1 VASSDEEGP
10 RTGQFGDDHAL
21 VNVHQVKS
29 RPNTYYL
36 HNLWVNP
43 DHRDKGI
50 GSRLMK
56 SITDEHDA
64 NGSTL
69 ALHTDQPRL
78 QEWYKGM
85 GFEPKE
91 RDVFGQVMERP
102 PRTAGLRA
110 FVAASSDEDDDLST
124 KSPAEIDARLGDH
137 HTKLY
142 GHQGRQASAL
152 EQMHHAVGD
161 RQQGRGQGKFW
172 QKSHQEVLN
181 HDPSTLTNPR
191 LARDYARNRTAY
203 DSAGEDAKTEQGH
216 ISRYD
221 NEFHKR
227 GGWSRFFLV
236 PDGHIHSSMQC
247 HSCRPTTPFSWLPN
261 LSGKSEGEAVEQH
274 GPHLCT
280 HCFKSAPTEWK
291 RDPAETRAEE
301 KKKSGEY
308 CEGGKASSYP
318 DAEER
323 ARRKATHP
331 QGKVKLEPGE
341 AMYTGQRGGYQGR
354 CPTCKTIQKVK
365 NSGEFYQHKPPEVPK
380 EEKPKVERPVLPD
393 PGKGLKT
400 HLRQKHQMNTHDFDS
415 YQQYQPDKSLD
426 QIHSDLHEK
435 YDNNQHAPNN
445 HTHGGSA
452 PPATTVMTPPREG
465 SRRGLRA
472 FVGAD
477 ASGITVAGLAVVAR
491 DTGRVLMLQ
500 RLLDGKDP
508 AGGTWEW
515 PGGHIGQDESPIEG
529 AIREW
534 KEEVGQHL
542 PEGHVGGSWDSK
554 GMYQGFVYVIPSEDD
569 IEVYSGK
576 RPVTNPDD
584 PKGDNPE
591 AVAWWD
597 PKDLPDMPALR
608 PECKTTDWSLFKPA
622 AIAKVAVEEKPS
634 EPWYHSADDY
644 EGAVGDRTHITR
656 NVQMDLPTHLVAH
669 MPGVMDE
676 RPGEHR
682 NMQGDKW
689 EDFKNDIS
697 ANGIKNPLFITV
709 DHGQRPRLSEGN
721 HRRDAAI
728 ELGLK
733 HVPAQVRYYGHAER
747 DSDLED
753 QARKWW
759 THNPQHLP
767 RTSARASRIKWDQ
780 VEQDYEHSGPS
791 DYGGA
796 YWITPSGKNL
806 NVGEYHS
813 NLFKHPAV
821 GYNPNAKPE
830 YADEDSRHV
839 LAQGG
844 VRIMHLPNSAYGNR
858 IAVEHHHPLTEGQ
871 QKTLISFVHRSHP
884 DSLDYDGPNGYRQFD
899 FPTGADV
906 RKHLSKEAAYDL
918 LGPGKGHYFEPVEEG
933 SDWCAVCGHDRRV
946 TKHPLPKQAAAER
959 QYLYHTSP
967 VHNRASITEKGLL
980 PNQPGHE
987 DEPELPKG
995 VYLDS
1000 DEKMALDTGNDY
1012 GEDVW
1017 KVDVTGLK
1025 HHVDPYWEG
1034 VAHRPNTSHY
1044 VKGAI
1049 PPHRV
1054 TLHRPASWH
1063 ECSDKSC
1070 HLARIGL
1077 RAFVALVVPK
1087 TFFHGTTEELQPG
1100 DVLHPGNEMG
1110 LKTHPQLHKW
1120 RGDHVWATP
1129 EEAGAWGY
1137 SEQAETSRGTHHV
1150 YGPTVGDRPR
1160 PRVYEVEPMGP
1171 VQKRRRLS
1179 PFDPEEY
1186 TMPSARVLRSI
1197 DIPHPEVPL
1206 PTQGKPSG
1214 GGMQG
1219 RLPGEKSWE
1228 NWKTLEPDAADLS
1241 EHWELSR
1248 RRHPEAWAAGDK
1260 EEPAPETD
1268 EHQQKLFAARMA
1280 ALRAFI
1286 AVNSSDEVPPP
1297 MGESP
1302 IPEGHVR
1309 LFHQTSVKQAE
1320 SVRQHGLT
1328 MEHARDVS
1336 GPRGVW
1342 ASHGTRFYGEGDE
1355 HATVEFHVPYDE
1367 LRDTAGGQSPHRHQ
1381 PQEDWEKSTH
1391 HTLII
1396 PRSIKPHEISA
1407 IHLPWHNRYHYFHD
1421 NGMTDDVKKGE
1432 YDNLSDMKDYGPAI
1446 DKIKHEALR
1455 HLAMQAED
1463 EVPPR
1468 LGTAPIPEDHVRL
1481 YHHTWSR
1488 NVPGIR
1494 EHGLLAEMGQGDSG
1508 KGYGNEASA
1517 GVWAAS
1523 QHPEPDPQSDR
1534 HVIEFHAHPREIDVN
1549 GPSPGQ
1555 DIHKWQ
1561 QGDHN
1566 VLMRGS
1572 VPKENI
1578 LAIHAPWHTAYH
1590 QISEDARDREDVKGG
1605 KLDWVHNDP
1614 SMKEISKAVHKIQS
1628 EAKKTRNT
1636 EKPQQC
1642 NWCKQPA
1649 TKSMLWAEGMG
1660 YIPTCDKHEAK
1671 TRDHIENT
1679 NDDEVVAIHQIKQGA
1694 KQPYIGKG
1702 WWLTPEG
1709 KKIGVY
1715 DHYETTPGMARQMIR
1730 PHMAESG
1737 QVRVRS
1743 FNNQLNV
1750 QTSRPFTDAQRQSL
1764 LLDADKHSR
1773 MFVDVLHPD
1782 TEESIHSESGG
1793 PEDADR
1799 MLARAHRAA
1808 IPHTAALTLLADQ
1821 PYAGGHTF
1829 QFIKATPK
1837 VMGGSSLHELRAYPE
1852 GESKRYSGSL
1862 RWSYK
1867 SGEIAGI
1874 DVDKDQQRQG
1884 LATELLGRARDIAA
1898 TTRGVIAPKHSDQR
1912 TNEGEA
1918 WARST
1923 GDRLPRRLTGLGVFV
1938 AAFGQPQLFD
1948 PGSGGHEHLPNP
1960 RGGLDWHHG
1969 TPHHFE
1975 SFEEERPEEDDP
1987 YGGYD
1992 FETGEK
1998 FKQPHWNTH
2007 LGQHWT
2013 SLPGVAE
2020 HFAKGQYGQYGEGK
2034 GHVITANLGVKH
2046 PKDYKLESHMDKEA
2060 FEHAWDGHD
2069 PHDYHDE
2076 FCHNPEH
2083 RDDPDEEHFD
2093 DEPYHYNDQHERGDE
2108 VDRQVQAR
2116 YRDREQQGEW
2126 LSQHPDSGSLAE
2138 SFKDKVRQE
2147 GHDGITYGNEL
2158 EGPHGHQ
2165 CAITFDEHQIHNPR
2179 RRALGK
2185 LAVEDYDTLYHITDQ
2200 HHFALDP
2207 EHAPQDNAFAIQDR
2221 SHYKGLY
2228 ATKDP
2233 DTWRAQGYHRPY
2245 VAELHVPHGLAQQE
2259 RWHGES
2265 FIPAEHFDKVKV
2277 NRVIPF
2283 DAHQRE
2289 KWGEPGTIESYHGTH
2304 YQTNQPLKKKP
2315 GWESSDYYEADENEP
2330 ATKDVR
2336 DFTPKEHTRHLKRLR
2351 EYLHHV
2357 QGWGWNEFNQ
2367 KHEHVGIGEDEQ
2379 DEEGMPIR
2387 RDQKGQPMTR
2397 DRYAAK
2403 TGPIYYHGH
2412 GRGGARAATGDPEWD
2427 DNLFVSH
2434 DPEVAKLYGPKLD
2447 RIQMA
2452 PDTKV
2457 ARHEHWLG
2465 AQRPD
2470 IALNLLRKAK
2480 AKNADVIEFH
2490 KPHDFVGHIILNKDK
2505 IVSRE
2510 PYDPGHTAMADR
2522 GDYGME
2528 HSPHLEGP
2536 ALHELGH
2543 SYPDIYDHP
2552 EYYGSMHERPG
2563 RESARALKRAKGI
2576 GPDDQVS
2583 IYRAAPHGVTTFN
2596 HGDWVTLSP
2605 SYAQQHS
2612 RHPTDESRDMPIYK
2626 AQVAAKH
2633 VHWDENDINEF
2644 GYSGPE
2650 VPATKHL
2657 PGGPDA
2663 PRLAAFVAAL
2673 DPGQVS
2679 EASPEEFHRRFS
2691 EAMEGS
2697 PFVHHV
2703 TNHTPEEIRSGG
2715 MRPLTTNGGDTG
2727 VLVHDH
2733 GDGRIE
2739 ATGLYNRSKVKGAG
2753 VDLLKHTME
2762 HHGVNYVE
2770 AYGPRLPQLYRRAG
2784 FQTTEKY
2791 RFDREQANPG
2801 WDFRQF
2807 DSPSY
2812 HIMHPRNTQK
2822 SGKVISWPSTA
2833 SVPFLF
2839 PSTSLSPPRGL
2850 SAFGMLTGTTPSR

>member
-1 VASSDEEGP
+1 MKGSKIVRRNAKTGRPEEQLIFETCYGLSFFENSLLVEDPADPTAFFLGVDKRGLTAKTASRPLAGLGVFVAAAALSEPSEP
-10 RTGQFGDDHAL
+10 RTGQFGDEYAL

-50 GSRLMK
+50 GTRLMK

-102 PRTAGLRA
+102 PRTAGLKA

-191 LARDYARNRTAY
+191 MARDYARNRTAY

-236 PDGHIHSSMQC
+236 PDGHIHSSTAC

-301 KKKSGEY
+301 KKRSGEY
-308 CEGGKASSYP
+308 CAGGKASSYP

-365 NSGEFYQHKPPEVPK
+365 NSGEFYQHKPPEPPK

-445 HTHGGSA
+445 HTHGESA

-465 SRRGLRA
+465 SWKGLGGFVAAGVGDARPKGPVAGRSYLAASDDQQFDEMYHATSPNVRSSIQQRGLTSEYDEGYGYTEPGIYMSPKPDPSEYSDVWKVNTKGLHLHPDDPSQMHEFRD
-472 FVGAD
+472 VGGSYFSKEDIPPERLTFHRPATKHWTPKES
-477 ASGITVAGLAVVAR
+477 AKETEITVAGLAVVAR

-508 AGGTWEW
+508 AGGTWEF
-515 PGGHIGQDESPIEG
+515 PGGHLDPGESPIEG
-529 AIREW
+529 GIREW
-534 KEEVGQHL
+534 KEELGCPL
-542 PEGHVGGSWDSK
+542 PPGKVGGSWTSK
-554 GMYQGFVYVIPSEDD
+554 GMYQGHVYVIEREDLVEIND
-569 IEVYSGK
+569 DHEDRRVL
-576 RPVTNPDD
+576 NPDD
-584 PKGDNPE
+584 PDGDGIE
-591 AVAWWD
+591 VAAWWD
-597 PKDLPDMPALR
+597 PQDLPDMPALR

-622 AIAKVAVEEKPS
+622 AIAKVAKAEES
-634 EPWYHSADDY
+634 TEPWYQGAQDY
-644 EGAVGDRTHITR
+644 EGAVGNRSHITR
-656 NVQMDLPTHLVAH
+656 NVQMSLPTHLVAH

-682 NMQGDKW
+682 NMTDDKW
-689 EDFKNDIS
+689 EDFKHDIS
-697 ANGIKNPLFITV
+697 ANGIKTPLFITV

-721 HRRDAAI
+721 HRRDAAV

-753 QARKWW
+753 QTRKWW
-759 THNPQHLP
+759 TANPQHLP
-767 RTSARASRIKWDQ
+767 KEAAKADTYFHVAPREARDSILQ
-780 VEQDYEHSGPS
+780 HG
-791 DYGGA
+791 
-796 YWITPSGKNL
+796 L
-806 NVGEYHS
+806 NHEMGESSHDPYMSSHDLPRG
-813 NLFKHPAV
+813 NYLFR
-821 GYNPNAKPE
+821 N
-830 YADEDSRHV
+830 EDSAWEHKDINDEIDRDN
-839 LAQGG
+839 GG
-844 VRIMHLPNSAYGNR
+844 EWEPRDVWKVNHKGP
-858 IAVEHHHPLTEGQ
+858 VEIDPDLEHEPEHGSVFTQEHIPSHRLKLLT
-871 QKTLISFVHRSHP
+871 
-884 DSLDYDGPNGYRQFD
+884 
-899 FPTGADV
+899 
-906 RKHLSKEAAYDL
+906 KEAAYDR
-918 LGPGKGHYFEPVEEG
+918 LGPGQGHYFEPVEEG

-946 TKHPLPKQAAAER
+946 TKHP
-959 QYLYHTSP
+959 
-967 VHNRASITEKGLL
+967 I
-980 PNQPGHE
+980 
-987 DEPELPKG
+987 EPH
-995 VYLDS
+995 
-1000 DEKMALDTGNDY
+1000 
-1012 GEDVW
+1012 
-1017 KVDVTGLK
+1017 TGL
-1025 HHVDPYWEG
+1025 W
-1034 VAHRPNTSHY
+1034 AF
-1044 VKGAI
+1044 
-1049 PPHRV
+1049 
-1054 TLHRPASWH
+1054 
-1063 ECSDKSC
+1063 
-1070 HLARIGL
+1070 AREI
-1077 RAFVALVVPK
+1077 PK
-1087 TFFHGTTEELQPG
+1087 TFFHGTTEDLQPG

-1137 SEQAETSRGTHHV
+1137 SEQAETSRGSHHV

-1214 GGMQG
+1214 EGMQG

-1280 ALRAFI
+1280 ALRAFV

-1302 IPEGHVR
+1302 IPEDHVR

-1328 MEHARDVS
+1328 MEHARDIS

-1367 LRDTAGGQSPHRHQ
+1367 LRDTAGGQSPHRGQ

-1396 PRSIKPHEISA
+1396 PRSIQPHEISA

-1432 YDNLSDMKDYGPAI
+1432 FDNLSDMKDYGPAI
-1446 DKIKHEALR
+1446 DKIKREALR
-1455 HLAMQAED
+1455 HLAMNAED

-1488 NVPGIR
+1488 NVPSIR

-1590 QISEDARDREDVKGG
+1590 QINDDARDREDVKNG

-1614 SMKEISKAVHKIQS
+1614 SMKEVSKAVHKIQA
-1628 EAKKTRNT
+1628 EGKKTRNT

-1671 TRDHIENT
+1671 TRHHIEDI

-1782 TEESIHSESGG
+1782 TEESIHSASGG

-1799 MLARAHRAA
+1799 LLNRAHRAA
-1808 IPHTAALTLLADQ
+1808 IPHTAALTFLADV
-1821 PYAGGHTF
+1821 PYAGGHKF
-1829 QFIKATPK
+1829 QFIRATPK
-1837 VMGGSSLHELRAYPE
+1837 AMGGSTSHHLQAWKEGTSQADIDDYNETAQGMYFPESETGPE
-1852 GESKRYSGSL
+1852 GQISWKHHN
-1862 RWSYK
+1862 
-1867 SGEIAGI
+1867 GEIKNIA
-1874 DVDKDQQRQG
+1874 VRPSAQRQG
-1884 LATELLGRARDIAA
+1884 LATELLDRAREVAA
-1898 TTRGVIAPKHSDQR
+1898 TTRGVKPPRHSWQR
-1912 TNEGEA
+1912 TDAGDA

-1923 GDRLPRRLTGLGVFV
+1923 GDRLPGRRSGLGEFV
-1938 AAFGQPQLFD
+1938 SVFGQPQLFD

-1960 RGGLDWHHG
+1960 RGGHDWFHG

-1975 SFEEERPEEDDP
+1975 NFGEERPEEDDP

-2013 SLPGVAE
+2013 SLRGVAE
-2020 HFAKGQYGQYGEGK
+2020 HFAKGQYGQVAEGK
-2034 GHVITANLGVKH
+2034 GHVITARLGIQH
-2046 PKDYKLESHMDKEA
+2046 PKDYKLESDMDREA

-2093 DEPYHYNDQHERGDE
+2093 DEPYHYNDEHERGDE
-2108 VDRQVQAR
+2108 VDRQVKQR
-2116 YRDREQQGEW
+2116 YIDGNHQGEW

-2165 CAITFDEHQIHNPR
+2165 CAITFDDHQIHDQR
-2179 RRALGK
+2179 RRS
-2185 LAVEDYDTLYHITDQ
+2185 LARLAAEGHETYYHLTDNPK
-2200 HHFALDP
+2200 FEPDP
-2207 EHAPQDNAFAIQDR
+2207 EKVPEDNSITLNR
-2221 SHYKGLY
+2221 LLGPERKGLY
-2228 ATKDP
+2228 VTKNP
-2233 DTWRAQGYHRPY
+2233 ERWINGYDYVRPY
-2245 VAELHVPHGLAQQE
+2245 VAEIHAKPEHVQG
-2259 RWHGES
+2259 GEYGGEGI
-2265 FIPAEHFDKVKV
+2265 IPAEHLDKAKV
-2277 NRVIPF
+2277 HRVIPV
-2283 DAHQRE
+2283 DAHARE
-2289 KWGEPGTIESYHGTH
+2289 EYGEHGWIESHHGTTFDTHEPITEQRGPSPLRGYH
-2304 YQTNQPLKKKP
+2304 YDGP
-2315 GWESSDYYEADENEP
+2315 
-2330 ATKDVR
+2330 DVR
-2336 DFTPKEHTRHLKRLR
+2336 DMPKAQTDEHKQRWLQYLKENRSFDD
-2351 EYLHHV
+2351 ESI
-2357 QGWGWNEFNQ
+2357 
-2367 KHEHVGIGEDEQ
+2367 EHY
-2379 DEEGMPIR
+2379 R
-2387 RDQKGQPMTR
+2387 
-2397 DRYAAK
+2397 AH
-2403 TGPIYYHGH
+2403 TG
-2412 GRGGARAATGDPEWD
+2412 
-2427 DNLFVSH
+2427 
-2434 DPEVAKLYGPKLD
+2434 
-2447 RIQMA
+2447 
-2452 PDTKV
+2452 
-2457 ARHEHWLG
+2457 
-2465 AQRPD
+2465 
-2470 IALNLLRKAK
+2470 
-2480 AKNADVIEFH
+2480 
-2490 KPHDFVGHIILNKDK
+2490 
-2505 IVSRE
+2505 
-2510 PYDPGHTAMADR
+2510 MADR
-2522 GDYGME
+2522 GEYGME
-2528 HSPHLEGP
+2528 HSPYLEGP

-2605 SYAQQHS
+2605 GYAQQHS

-2626 AQVAAKH
+2626 AQVAARH

-2679 EASPEEFHRRFS
+2679 ETSPEEFHRRFS
-2691 EAMEGS
+2691 QAMEGS

-2753 VDLLKHTME
+2753 VDLLKHTMA

-2770 AYGPRLPQLYRRAG
+2770 AYGPKLPQLYRKAG

-2791 RFDREQANPG
+2791 RFDRDQADPG
-2801 WDFRQF
+2801 WNFRQF

-2812 HIMHPRNTQK
+2812 HIMRPRNAQK

-2833 SVPFLF
+2833 SVLSPNPLMNLIQSLQTSVS
-2839 PSTSLSPPRGL
+2839 STSTGKTLTRSGL
-2850 SAFGMLTGTTPSR
+2850 